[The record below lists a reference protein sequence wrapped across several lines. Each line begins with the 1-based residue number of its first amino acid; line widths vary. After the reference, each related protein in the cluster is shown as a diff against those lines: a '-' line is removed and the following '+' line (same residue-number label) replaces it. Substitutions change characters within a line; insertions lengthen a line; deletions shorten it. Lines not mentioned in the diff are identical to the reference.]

1 MADTL
6 GRDFLRALFKLKSLL
21 GSEFGKGGTGKKNHI
36 NLPEYIL
43 LREIAENA
51 IGADTNTEL
60 ADIREFLSISKA
72 AVSQMLASL
81 EKKGYITREVNPEN
95 RKYLIVTLTP
105 QGRRILQDIN
115 KVYTCRLQQIIKI
128 MGEQNIKY
136 MIRLINLLNATIKSI
151 SVCKIPRLD
160 ELSVLG

>member
-105 QGRRILQDIN
+105 QGRKILQDID
-115 KVYTCRLQQIIKI
+115 KVYTCRLQQIIKV

-136 MIRLINLLNATIKSI
+136 MIRLINLLNAAVNI
-151 SVCKIPRLD
+151 LNNNM
-160 ELSVLG
+160 EGE

>member
-21 GSEFGKGGTGKKNHI
+21 GSEFGKGGAGKKNHI

-105 QGRRILQDIN
+105 QGRKILQDID

-136 MIRLINLLNATIKSI
+136 MIRLINLLNAAVNI
-151 SVCKIPRLD
+151 LNNNM
-160 ELSVLG
+160 EGE